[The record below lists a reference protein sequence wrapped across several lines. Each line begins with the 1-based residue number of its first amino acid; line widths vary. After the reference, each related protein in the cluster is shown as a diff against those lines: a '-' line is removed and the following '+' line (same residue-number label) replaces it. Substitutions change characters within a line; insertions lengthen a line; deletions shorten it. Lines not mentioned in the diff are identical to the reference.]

1 MTLDTSLYRNN
12 VIASGIAL
20 LGMSL
25 LAPPAHADGNH
36 EVGTHGYFRIG
47 AGFSGLAED
56 RACFQAPGADWKF
69 RLGNECDTWIEG
81 GIHDRY
87 QPRGE
92 DGPTFLAQWWVGT
105 SIAEGRERLPRFQNT
120 TQLFIEASN
129 LPGLA
134 ETKLWIG
141 RKYYQRHDI
150 HINDFYWSEMLGDGF
165 GLEDIDVSVGKLMYA
180 YTRNHAAKPVK
191 DAMGES
197 VLDEDGN
204 SIISESFQNNHDL
217 RLYGLPLSL
226 SGKGGLTVQAVFA
239 HSAGNDLVD
248 KVTGMNV
255 DAVPT
260 LGFAAALWHEE
271 NFDSLS
277 NKISVQYGR
286 GITRNKFRTASPD
299 IATTV
304 TSDAANDLLSANILR
319 ITEQVLFHPSDKVAV
334 FAALVFQKESGGDY
348 DDRDLTWYAAGI
360 RPMYFFN
367 ESYRALLEY
376 GFDRTEDNSSPDGIS
391 GNLHK
396 LTIAGEVST
405 DFGFWNRP
413 VVRAF
418 ATMAAWSDSFRGK
431 VGSSGQGDPT
441 DCTTKTSCYNVGVQA
456 EYWW

>member
-20 LGMSL
+20 LCMSL
-25 LAPPAHADGNH
+25 LAPAAHADGNH

-105 SIAEGRERLPRFQNT
+105 SIAEGRQRLPRFQNT

-180 YTRNHAAKPVK
+180 YTRSHAGDP
-191 DAMGES
+191 
-197 VLDEDGN
+197 LTT
-204 SIISESFQNNHDL
+204 ESFQNNHDL

-239 HSAGNDLVD
+239 HSAGSDVNIDGVS
-248 KVTGMNV
+248 
-255 DAVPT
+255 AVPT
-260 LGFAAALWHEE
+260 LGFAAGLWHEE

-286 GITRNKFRTASPD
+286 GITRNKFRGVSPD

-304 TSDAANDLLSANILR
+304 NSDAASDLLSANILR
-319 ITEQVLFHPSDKVAV
+319 ITEQALFQPSKQVAV

-367 ESYRALLEY
+367 ETYRALLEY
-376 GFDRTEDNSSPDGIS
+376 GFDRTEDKSPDGIS

-396 LTIAGEVST
+396 LTLAGEIST
-405 DFGFWNRP
+405 DYGFWNRP

-418 ATMAAWSDSFRGK
+418 VTMATWSDSFEGQ

-441 DCTTKTSCYNVGVQA
+441 ACSTKTSCYNVGVQA